1 MMVVARYPRRSAFFA
16 MVKLRDPPHVKVG
29 ANDHSR
35 VASAG
40 TLLLLV
46 TRNQPGFES
55 KHLWVVASIAT
66 LAAAPFR
73 T

>member
-1 MMVVARYPRRSAFFA
+1 MSKRWSLDSKNPYAYLFW
-16 MVKLRDPPHVKVG
+16 
-29 ANDHSR
+29 

-46 TRNQPGFES
+46 TRNQTGFES

-66 LAAAPFR
+66 LASAPFR